1 MCVWVWL
8 GWDFSFCCSVAWCFL
23 KTHTHT
29 HMHTSMHTHTFTHT
43 LWVTVGSKCVCFFYN
58 LEITIFIVTKE
69 IMKKKTIIRDENR
82 VVHQLTKFV
91 RIFSVS
97 YRKSLE
103 SLAYT
108 LGLGTCGKKS
118 RLFLCLV
125 QKTTFFYIII
135 I

>member
-1 MCVWVWL
+1 ML
-8 GWDFSFCCSVAWCFL
+8 FIN
-23 KTHTHT
+23 THTHT
-29 HMHTSMHTHTFTHT
+29 HAHKHAHTHIHTHT
-43 LWVTVGSKCVCFFYN
+43 LGDSGLKMCVFFYN

-103 SLAYT
+103 IPGLHVR
-108 LGLGTCGKKS
+108 LGICGKKS

-125 QKTTFFYIII
+125 QKTTFFISSFII
-135 I
+135 